1 MVVNYIYNPNGQI
14 EYAVIPY
21 NIWDSIK
28 NYAVGFEIKA
38 EKKRKFDPTEYVGM
52 LSHYNFD
59 IEYELQEM
67 RNQWTRD
74 LL

>member
-1 MVVNYIYNPNGQI
+1 MVVNYIYNANGQI

-28 NYAVGFEIKA
+28 NYAVNFEIKA
-38 EKKRKFDPTEYVGM
+38 EQKRKFDPTEYVGM

-59 IEYELQEM
+59 IENELQEM

>member
-1 MVVNYIYNPNGQI
+1 MVVNYIYNANGQI

-28 NYAVGFEIKA
+28 NYAVSFEIKA
-38 EKKRKFDPTEYVGM
+38 EKKLKFDPTEYVGM

>member
-1 MVVNYIYNPNGQI
+1 MVVNYIYDKTGRI

-28 NYAVGFEIKA
+28 NYAIPFELKS
-38 EKKRKFDPTEYVGM
+38 EKKQKFEPTDFIGM

-59 IEYELQEM
+59 LEYEFQQM

>member
-1 MVVNYIYNPNGQI
+1 MIVNYIYDKTGQI

-28 NYAVGFEIKA
+28 NYAVLNDKDA
-38 EKKRKFDPTEYVGM
+38 EKKKFEPSEFIGM
-52 LSHYNFD
+52 LSHYDLD
-59 IEYELQEM
+59 IEYELQQM
-67 RNQWTRD
+67 RKQWTRD

>member
-1 MVVNYIYNPNGQI
+1 MIINYIYNENGQI

-21 NIWDSIK
+21 HVWNSIK
-28 NYAVGFEIKA
+28 SYVIKTENMA
-38 EKKRKFDPTEYVGM
+38 AKKSDFDPTEFIGM

-59 IEYELQEM
+59 LEDELQQM
-67 RNQWTRD
+67 RNQWTRG

>member
-1 MVVNYIYNPNGQI
+1 MVVNYIYNTNGQI

-21 NIWDSIK
+21 NVWDSIK
-28 NYAVGFEIKA
+28 NYTELFEIKS
-38 EKKRKFDPTEYVGM
+38 EKKNEFDPTEFIGM

-59 IEYELQEM
+59 LEVELQEIKK
-67 RNQWTRD
+67 QWTRD

>member
-1 MVVNYIYNPNGQI
+1 MVVNYIYNTNGQI

-21 NIWDSIK
+21 NVWDSIK
-28 NYAVGFEIKA
+28 NYAELFEIKS
-38 EKKRKFDPTEYVGM
+38 EKKNEFDPTEFIGM

-59 IEYELQEM
+59 LEVELQEIKK
-67 RNQWTRD
+67 QWTRD

>member
-1 MVVNYIYNPNGQI
+1 MIVNYIYNTNGQI

-21 NIWDSIK
+21 DIWDSIK
-28 NYAVGFEIKA
+28 NYAIDLELKSKNKQ
-38 EKKRKFDPTEYVGM
+38 EFDPSEFVGM

-59 IEYELQEM
+59 LDYELQEM